1 MKLRKM
7 ITVLSAITL
16 MLTSCGV
23 SALKGGNTEVGSKGN
38 STNSTRE
45 GRFFKTSDEED
56 VEGETALHKETPA
69 YPELE
74 PIPYIPDTAAGFPS
88 DGSFPCVGSEAG
100 YYDEYG
106 HYHYSADDLYSEM
119 YNACMEHR
127 DEIYLNGVFEDAD
140 FQKATKE
147 LWAINPDLFWMEDI
161 RYQIFE
167 DWTARLNL
175 VLYDGIDL
183 SKLPSIH
190 DELLKKADEIIAMA
204 NELPTDYEKIKFVH
218 DHIIENTEYDEN
230 MIDTYRNYAYGC
242 LVEGKTACNG
252 YSKAFQ
258 LVMKR
263 MGYACGLV
271 SGIAETKH
279 SWNYLWFGDDYYW
292 VDLTWDDPIAGEYAM
307 VNHNFFM
314 CSDDEMLEFRTLDEY
329 NIFIP
334 VCGHDTYNYEKMNGL
349 YLDSYDFDRINSLMY
364 ACKDS
369 HIDLRFT
376 NKEAYEEALS
386 SLYSKGKISKTCI
399 CDRKTQTYFSWF
411 DDDRC
416 ISIEWWKE

>member
-1 MKLRKM
+1 M

-127 DEIYLNGVFEDAD
+127 EEIYLNGVFEDAD

-183 SKLPSIH
+183 SKLPSMH

-218 DHIIENTEYDEN
+218 DHIIENTEYEKLEHIMRVN
-230 MIDTYRNYAYGC
+230 LEAPLYLI
-242 LVEGKTACNG
+242 
-252 YSKAFQ
+252 SKAVPNMKHNKWGRIINIGSISG
-258 LVMKR
+258 VM
-263 MGYACGLV
+263 GEAC
-271 SGIAETKH
+271 A
-279 SWNYLWFGDDYYW
+279 
-292 VDLTWDDPIAGEYAM
+292 
-307 VNHNFFM
+307 
-314 CSDDEMLEFRTLDEY
+314 
-329 NIFIP
+329 
-334 VCGHDTYNYEKMNGL
+334 
-349 YLDSYDFDRINSLMY
+349 
-364 ACKDS
+364 
-369 HIDLRFT
+369 
-376 NKEAYEEALS
+376 
-386 SLYSKGKISKTCI
+386 SLYSASKSGLIGGTKALALELAEYGI
-399 CDRKTQTYFSWF
+399 TQ
-411 DDDRC
+411 RG
-416 ISIEWWKE
+416 